1 MICKMSLQTLPILF
15 INLGGEM
22 MYILDQRLRA
32 QNIPK
37 EKATKGKC
45 RAEISLTFQM
55 SLGDSYNNNAVLY
68 VHRQTY
74 V

>member
-1 MICKMSLQTLPILF
+1 
-15 INLGGEM
+15 M

-55 SLGDSYNNNAVLY
+55 PLGDSYNNNAVLY